1 MKKED
6 LTTRLLRN
14 LFHIQGPFDE
24 CRQEI
29 IYKACARSMVQIV
42 YSSFFLFLFYLL
54 FGRFIEMVRYAMP
67 YIFFG
72 LIYFITLKIQRTVK
86 DLHFEKDD
94 KSEMMYRTY
103 SKQEIRLRSWLVFFG
118 ILIGLFTLLCFHKLY
133 VQQIPLSIFLEKLFQ
148 TDILI
153 PLLVFGLSI
162 AAIFGTM
169 VNAFLS
175 LQEEKTPNNRNPK
188 EKINQ

>member
-24 CRQEI
+24 CRQEM
-29 IYKACARSMVQIV
+29 IYRACARSLIQIV
-42 YSSFFLFLFYLL
+42 YSSLLLFLFYLL
-54 FGRFIEMVRYAMP
+54 FGRFIELVRDAMP
-67 YIFFG
+67 YVYSG
-72 LIYFITLKIQRTVK
+72 LIFFITLKTQRAVK
-86 DLHFEKDD
+86 ELHLEKDD
-94 KSEMMYRTY
+94 KSEIILKTY
-103 SKQEIRLRSWLVFFG
+103 SKAQIKFRSWIVFFG

>member
-24 CRQEI
+24 CRQEM
-29 IYKACARSMVQIV
+29 IYRACARSLIQIV
-42 YSSFFLFLFYLL
+42 YSSLLLFLFYLL
-54 FGRFIEMVRYAMP
+54 FGRFIEAVRYAMP
-67 YIFFG
+67 YVYSG
-72 LIYFITLKIQRTVK
+72 LIFFITLKTQRAVK
-86 DLHFEKDD
+86 ELHLEKDD
-94 KSEMMYRTY
+94 KSEIILKTY
-103 SKQEIRLRSWLVFFG
+103 SKAQIKFRSWIVFFG
-118 ILIGLFTLLCFHKLY
+118 ILISLFTLLCFHKLY

-169 VNAFLS
+169 TYAFLS
-175 LQEEKTPNNRNPK
+175 EHEMKHSESGMHKENIEK
-188 EKINQ
+188 

>member
-6 LTTRLLRN
+6 FTTRLLRN

-54 FGRFIEMVRYAMP
+54 FGRFIEAVRYAMP
-67 YIFFG
+67 YVYSG
-72 LIYFITLKIQRTVK
+72 LIFFITLKTQRAVK
-86 DLHFEKDD
+86 ELHLEKDD
-94 KSEMMYRTY
+94 KSEIILKTY
-103 SKQEIRLRSWLVFFG
+103 SKAQIKFRSWIVFFG

>member
-72 LIYFITLKIQRTVK
+72 LIYFITLKTQRTVK

-133 VQQIPLSIFLEKLFQ
+133 VKQIPLSIFLEKLFQ

-175 LQEEKTPNNRNPK
+175 LKEDKTPKNRNPK

>member
-6 LTTRLLRN
+6 LTTRLFRN

-72 LIYFITLKIQRTVK
+72 LIYFITLKTQRTVK

-133 VQQIPLSIFLEKLFQ
+133 VKQIPLSIFLEKLFQ

-175 LQEEKTPNNRNPK
+175 LKEDKTPKNRNPK

>member
-6 LTTRLLRN
+6 LTTHLLRN

-67 YIFFG
+67 YIFFS
-72 LIYFITLKIQRTVK
+72 LIYFITLKTQRTVK

>member
-29 IYKACARSMVQIV
+29 VYKACARSMVQIV

-54 FGRFIEMVRYAMP
+54 FGRFIEVVRYAMP

-72 LIYFITLKIQRTVK
+72 LIYFITLKTQRNVK
-86 DLHFEKDD
+86 ELHLEKDD
-94 KSEMMYRTY
+94 KSEIILKTY
-103 SKQEIRLRSWLVFFG
+103 SKSQI
-118 ILIGLFTLLCFHKLY
+118 TLLIFHKVF
-133 VQQIPLSIFLEKLFQ
+133 VQQMSLPDFVKLLMQFDKSGPFLMYG
-148 TDILI
+148 LI
-153 PLLVFGLSI
+153 IGS
-162 AAIFGTM
+162 IFGTLTYG
-169 VNAFLS
+169 FLS
-175 LQEEKTPNNRNPK
+175 LQEEKMPKNTNHK
-188 EKINQ
+188 EKSNQ

>member
-29 IYKACARSMVQIV
+29 IYRACARTLIQIV
-42 YSSFFLFLFYLL
+42 SSSLLLFLFYLL
-54 FGRFIEMVRYAMP
+54 FGRFIELVRDAMP

-72 LIYFITLKIQRTVK
+72 LIYFITLKTQRTLK

>member
-6 LTTRLLRN
+6 LTTRLLK
-14 LFHIQGPFDE
+14 LFFHIQGPFDE

-29 IYKACARSMVQIV
+29 IYKAGARALIQIV
-42 YSSFFLFLFYLL
+42 YSSLLLFLFYLL
-54 FGRFIEMVRYAMP
+54 FGRFIEAVRYAMP
-67 YIFFG
+67 YVYSG
-72 LIYFITLKIQRTVK
+72 LIFFITLKTQRAVK
-86 DLHFEKDD
+86 ELHLEKDD
-94 KSEMMYRTY
+94 KSEIILKTY
-103 SKQEIRLRSWLVFFG
+103 SKAQIKFRSWIVFFG
-118 ILIGLFTLLCFHKLY
+118 ILISLFTLLCFHKLY

-169 VNAFLS
+169 TYAFLS
-175 LQEEKTPNNRNPK
+175 EHEMKHSESGMHKENIEK
-188 EKINQ
+188 

>member
-54 FGRFIEMVRYAMP
+54 FGRFIEAVRYAMP
-67 YIFFG
+67 YVYSG
-72 LIYFITLKIQRTVK
+72 LIFFITLKTQKAVK
-86 DLHFEKDD
+86 ELHLEKDD
-94 KSEMMYRTY
+94 KSEIILKTY
-103 SKQEIRLRSWLVFFG
+103 SKAQIKFRSWIVFFG

>member
-24 CRQEI
+24 CRQEM
-29 IYKACARSMVQIV
+29 IYKACARALIQIV
-42 YSSFFLFLFYLL
+42 YSSLLLFLFYLL
-54 FGRFIEMVRYAMP
+54 FGRFIELVRDAMP
-67 YIFFG
+67 YVYSG
-72 LIYFITLKIQRTVK
+72 LIFFITLKTQRAVK
-86 DLHFEKDD
+86 ELHLEKDD
-94 KSEMMYRTY
+94 KSEIILKTY
-103 SKQEIRLRSWLVFFG
+103 SKAQIKFRSWIVFFG

-162 AAIFGTM
+162 AAIFGSMTY
-169 VNAFLS
+169 AFLS
-175 LQEEKTPNNRNPK
+175 EHVKK
-188 EKINQ
+188 

>member
-24 CRQEI
+24 CRQEM
-29 IYKACARSMVQIV
+29 IYRACARSLIQIV
-42 YSSFFLFLFYLL
+42 YSSLLLFLFYLL
-54 FGRFIEMVRYAMP
+54 FGRFIEAVRYAMP
-67 YIFFG
+67 YVYSG
-72 LIYFITLKIQRTVK
+72 LIFFITLKTQRAVK
-86 DLHFEKDD
+86 ELHLEKDD
-94 KSEMMYRTY
+94 KSEIILKTY
-103 SKQEIRLRSWLVFFG
+103 SKAQIKFRSWIVFFG

>member
-6 LTTRLLRN
+6 FTTRLLK
-14 LFHIQGPFDE
+14 LFFHIQGPFDE

-29 IYKACARSMVQIV
+29 IYRACARALIQIV
-42 YSSFFLFLFYLL
+42 YSSLLLFLFYLL
-54 FGRFIEMVRYAMP
+54 FGRFIELVRDAMP
-67 YIFFG
+67 YVYSG
-72 LIYFITLKIQRTVK
+72 LIFFITLKTQRAVK
-86 DLHFEKDD
+86 ELHLEKDD
-94 KSEMMYRTY
+94 KSEIILKTY
-103 SKQEIRLRSWLVFFG
+103 SKAQIKFRSWIVFFG